1 MRTGNIMI
9 GAVKSG
15 KIVFDGHKRVF
26 YKDEKGDNFVAFVS
40 GYDEITTD
48 PGNSDE
54 ITKKLQSWAKRKG
67 FKINK
72 GIGTTESYPM
82 GDSALKRLGRN
93 MGFSI
98 KTVKN
103 RGVYF
108 IKGEK
113 KFGPFDGRYNSKGYV
128 MKKIS

>member
-1 MRTGNIMI
+1 MI

-72 GIGTTESYPM
+72 GIGAVKKLSVLE
-82 GDSALKRLGRN
+82 
-93 MGFSI
+93 
-98 KTVKN
+98 TVKANIN
-103 RGVYF
+103 RYSLRDDPYDVAYSIGKKNNFSMKQIEQAERIIRKNY
-108 IKGEK
+108 IK
-113 KFGPFDGRYNSKGYV
+113 
-128 MKKIS
+128 

>member
-1 MRTGNIMI
+1 MRTGNVMI
-9 GAVKSG
+9 GA
-15 KIVFDGHKRVF
+15 
-26 YKDEKGDNFVAFVS
+26 
-40 GYDEITTD
+40 
-48 PGNSDE
+48 
-54 ITKKLQSWAKRKG
+54 
-67 FKINK
+67 
-72 GIGTTESYPM
+72 TEDSKPYPM
-82 GDSALKRLGRN
+82 GDSGLKRLGRN

-113 KFGPFDGRYNSKGYV
+113 KFGPFDGRYNSKEYV

>member
-72 GIGTTESYPM
+72 GIGATTALRRSFLS
-82 GDSALKRLGRN
+82 SAEYQKAKKLKNFKAENYKWDPTNQL
-93 MGFSI
+93 
-98 KTVKN
+98 
-103 RGVYF
+103 Y
-108 IKGEK
+108 
-113 KFGPFDGRYNSKGYV
+113 
-128 MKKIS
+128 KKIK